1 MNPNVGFGTTGAD
14 PNMAAGI
21 PVQQPYVAPPGQPP
35 AGGGIDDLEAR
46 LRALEG
52 K

>member
-1 MNPNVGFGTTGAD
+1 
-14 PNMAAGI
+14 MAPPA
-21 PVQQPYVAPPGQPP
+21 YVAPEQPDQTVPPPYMAPPVEPP
-35 AGGGIDDLEAR
+35 ADGGGIDDLEAR